1 MTEQDVLR
9 RQEINGQTEFYLV
22 LVGQFYHAYGNGAF
36 ALSRASGYRVL
47 RKQRRWGE
55 VLTAGFPASVL
66 ARVRQRIADMH
77 GTVREVEGKML
88 LFSGIDGTPDDSL
101 VQASQPVS
109 VPAGKTAVA
118 AVTDAP
124 DEGTLL
130 ADLMS
135 FNLSAATPIEA
146 MLFLSNLQRKYGTK

>member
-9 RQEINGQTEFYLV
+9 RQEINGQTEFYLI
-22 LVGQFYHAYGNGAF
+22 LAGQFYHAYGNGAF
-36 ALSRASGYRVL
+36 ALSRAAGYRVL
-47 RKQRRWGE
+47 RRQRRRGT

-66 ARVRQRIADMH
+66 ERVKQRIADKH
-77 GTVREVEGKML
+77 GTVREVDEKTL

-101 VQASQPVS
+101 VQEPQPVL
-109 VPAGKTAVA
+109 VPDAKTAVPA
-118 AVTDAP
+118 ATDAP
-124 DEGTLL
+124 DESVLL
-130 ADLMS
+130 ADLLS